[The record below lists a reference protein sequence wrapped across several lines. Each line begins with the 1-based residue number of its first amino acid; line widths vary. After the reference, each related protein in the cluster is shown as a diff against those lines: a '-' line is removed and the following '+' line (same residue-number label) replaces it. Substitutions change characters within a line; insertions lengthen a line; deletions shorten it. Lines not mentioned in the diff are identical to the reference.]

1 MHPTY
6 APYDLG
12 SFVPFCGKE
21 GVRPY
26 SLLHEDRPL
35 SLPPELI
42 RALEYLLWY
51 VPNINSYQSQE
62 NSLIGKALYD
72 DFTFDLLREVM
83 ELSTDDVLF
92 CDEIPAHLFHAYW
105 DRVDP
110 RCQKLLLTRG
120 EKETKTEALL
130 RHTRNALAHGFFNVV
145 DDMLIGFDFKGPGEV
160 SASLCTA
167 IVRLRP
173 ALLLKALETID
184 AEVTAERLAAIAFR
198 RAGYCIVATQAEDP
212 SLPYDFSMEKNGR
225 AFAVEIRKFQ
235 TPDALTPEDLA
246 PILEGFAHL
255 EDVGL
260 VLLMDSG
267 LLDKDCKALLKE
279 HRITILDIKDI
290 DALLH
295 GQDILASIEKHVDL
309 GVPAK
314 TSRKRP
320 HEEDAPHFIKKKPR
334 HHKRH

>member
-1 MHPTY
+1 M
-6 APYDLG
+6 
-12 SFVPFCGKE
+12 
-21 GVRPY
+21 
-26 SLLHEDRPL
+26 
-35 SLPPELI
+35 
-42 RALEYLLWY
+42 
-51 VPNINSYQSQE
+51 
-62 NSLIGKALYD
+62 
-72 DFTFDLLREVM
+72 
-83 ELSTDDVLF
+83 
-92 CDEIPAHLFHAYW
+92 
-105 DRVDP
+105 
-110 RCQKLLLTRG
+110 
-120 EKETKTEALL
+120 
-130 RHTRNALAHGFFNVV
+130 
-145 DDMLIGFDFKGPGEV
+145 
-160 SASLCTA
+160 
-167 IVRLRP
+167 
-173 ALLLKALETID
+173 
-184 AEVTAERLAAIAFR
+184 
-198 RAGYCIVATQAEDP
+198 
-212 SLPYDFSMEKNGR
+212 
-225 AFAVEIRKFQ
+225 EIRKFQ